1 MARVQ
6 KRLKLSIAEYS
17 NPYFPYNKHIV
28 GEEIDMLPLPPP
40 PPDRTKV
47 SASLL
52 AMIFV
57 AGLLVGGIGIYVISS
72 SEINNLNSKMSI
84 LQSQVSDVMG
94 FQNATYQ
101 TITIMQN
108 GTSLQNIYNNIHNS
122 VVLIAGTT
130 SDGGVEG
137 SGFVYNFAGR
147 TVILT
152 NYHVV
157 AGASG
162 ISVTFSN
169 GNGYAATVLGT
180 DPYSDLAVLSVN
192 GAPASEFKP
201 VQIVSSSTLT
211 VGESVIAIGN
221 PYGLVGSLTTGT
233 VSALGR
239 TITEDTAGQYS
250 IANIIQTSAQINPGN
265 SGGPLLNAVG
275 NVVGITAAIVSN
287 SQGLAFAI
295 PSDTIL
301 REISAMITTG
311 TYTGHSYLGVVGQD
325 MSYDLAQQ
333 IGANV
338 TYGWKLESI
347 TSEGPSDGNL
357 KVGDIIIAL
366 NGQTIRNNDDLAS
379 YLEQHTLPGDKI
391 AVTIVRDNAQTQ
403 ATVILG
409 ARPAAT

>member
-1 MARVQ
+1 
-6 KRLKLSIAEYS
+6 
-17 NPYFPYNKHIV
+17 
-28 GEEIDMLPLPPP
+28 MLPIPPP
-40 PPDRTKV
+40 PLDRKKV
-47 SASLL
+47 TASLL
-52 AMIFV
+52 ALIFV

-72 SEINNLNSKMSI
+72 SQISDLNNKMSI
-84 LQSQVSDVMG
+84 LESQVSDAVG
-94 FQNATYQ
+94 FQNASYQ
-101 TITIMQN
+101 AITIMQN
-108 GTSLQNIYNNIHNS
+108 GTSIQNIYNNIHNS
-122 VVLIAGTT
+122 VVLITGTT
-130 SDGGVEG
+130 SSGGVEG

-147 TVILT
+147 MVILT

-157 AGASG
+157 ADASG
-162 ISVTFSN
+162 LSVTFSN

-192 GAPASEFKP
+192 SAPASEFKP
-201 VQIVSSSTLT
+201 VTIVSSSTLT

-239 TITEDTAGQYS
+239 TITEDTAGQYA

-301 REISAMITTG
+301 REVSALITTG
-311 TYTGHSYLGVVGQD
+311 TYNGHSYLGVVGQD
-325 MSYDLAQQ
+325 MNYDLAQQ
-333 IGANV
+333 YGVNV
-338 TYGWKLESI
+338 TYGWRLESV
-347 TSEGPSDGNL
+347 TSGGPSDGKLN
-357 KVGDIIIAL
+357 VGDIIIAM
-366 NGQTIRNNDDLAS
+366 NGQAIRNNDDLAS
-379 YLEQHTLPGDKI
+379 YLEQHTLPSDSLTLT
-391 AVTIVRDNAQTQ
+391 VVRDNAQTQ
-403 ATVILG
+403 VTVVLG